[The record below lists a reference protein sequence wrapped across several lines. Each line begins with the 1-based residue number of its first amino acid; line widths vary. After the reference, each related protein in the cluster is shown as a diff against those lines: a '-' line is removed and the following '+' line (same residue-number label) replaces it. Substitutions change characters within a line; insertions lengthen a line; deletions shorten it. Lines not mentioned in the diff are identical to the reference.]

1 MSYAKSNAMNHDR
14 DPDVPEA
21 DAQEQEEGWVPDE
34 PEAVTPPSDPDVPEA
49 DAMEQ
54 AIPVEQ
60 DDEDR

>member
-1 MSYAKSNAMNHDR
+1 MSHDR

-21 DAQEQEEGWVPDE
+21 DAQEQKEGWVPDE
-34 PEAVTPPSDPDVPEA
+34 PEPDPLPNDPDVPEA
-49 DAMEQ
+49 DALEQ